1 MLEKITGQNRGMIFH
16 GLTRQIYD
24 IEQQIAAIAAFDLE
38 KNQQMSMLVL
48 QKYGDVAANIREIRD
63 RLLVIGNNFRR

>member
-63 RLLVIGNNFRR
+63 ELLVIGHGFGR